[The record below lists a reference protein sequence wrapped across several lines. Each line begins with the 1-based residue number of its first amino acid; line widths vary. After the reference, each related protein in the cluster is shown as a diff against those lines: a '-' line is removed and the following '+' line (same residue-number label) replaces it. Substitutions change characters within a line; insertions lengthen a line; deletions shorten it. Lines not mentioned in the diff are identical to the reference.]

1 MSLAKTFCSAP
12 WFQTRIDWDGNY
24 RPCCELNETYSQFEG
39 QTQYSL
45 TDTTVDQYMSSE
57 YSQYLR
63 KNLSEGI
70 PLPECSSCWKK
81 EKNNVES
88 LRQKINNTVS
98 NNQGHD
104 LDNTWVKLFI
114 KRSKHYKDYRLVSAD
129 VKLSNVCNFSC
140 AMCSPQD
147 SSKIYDKW
155 KSDLDNKFVKQILQK
170 RPTYFTDILSIY
182 QTQRGYQHLIDILA
196 HPIKHLKVLGGEP
209 LLDKELFNIL
219 QNQSVDKKSQIHVH
233 MVTNGSQDLVEA
245 WNKLKDYKSV
255 SFTVSLEGIGDM
267 QDYVRQ
273 GSNWSTVEKN
283 VLNAHQQGILIN
295 INHTIQA
302 MSALNLSELLLWC
315 HNSKISISFGV
326 LESPDY
332 LSLSVLTSDIR
343 QMIIDN
349 LSEIKHINVINSL
362 DNSSLL
368 SIKNIIELINN
379 FPSYTDQYITFLEYV
394 EWFERNSIKKLQH
407 IQPAFYAG

>member
-81 EKNNVES
+81 EKSNVES
-88 LRQKINNTVS
+88 LRQQINDTIS

-104 LDNTWVKLFI
+104 LDSTWVKLFI
-114 KRSKHYKDYRLVSAD
+114 KQSDHYKDYRLVSAD

-140 AMCSPQD
+140 AMCSPHS
-147 SSKIYDKW
+147 SSKIFDQW
-155 KSDLDNKFVKQILQK
+155 KLQLNNKFVQEQLQHH
-170 RPTYFTDILSIY
+170 PTLFKDITTNY
-182 QTQRGYQHLIDILA
+182 KTKKGYQHLKEILS
-196 HPIKHLKVLGGEP
+196 HPIRHLKVLGGEP
-209 LLDKELFNIL
+209 LLDKELFHVL
-219 QNQSVDKKSQIHVH
+219 QQQSLEKKSLMHLH
-233 MVTNGSQDLVEA
+233 MVTNGSQDLVVA
-245 WNKLKDYKSV
+245 AKKLQDYKSV

-273 GSNWSTVEKN
+273 GSNWSIVEKN
-283 VLNAHQQGILIN
+283 VLNAHQHGILIN
-295 INHTIQA
+295 IHHTMQA
-302 MSALNLSELLLWC
+302 MTALNLPELLLWC
-315 HNSKISISFGV
+315 YNNKISISFGV
-326 LESPDY
+326 LENPDY

-349 LSEIKHINVINSL
+349 LSKIKHINVINSV
-362 DNSSLL
+362 DNSLL
-368 SIKNIIELINN
+368 SIENIIELIDN
-379 FPSYTDQYITFLEYV
+379 FPVHPNQYTTFLEYV
-394 EWFERNSIKKLQH
+394 EWFEQNSIKKLQH
-407 IQPAFYAG
+407 IQSAFYAG